1 MEEFAEKRMK
11 ICEACA
17 IMKSTSAGPK
27 CDNQKWLNPETNE
40 SSVFFKDGWIK
51 GCGCLLKYKTTNE
64 NNHCPAKKW

>member
-1 MEEFAEKRMK
+1 
-11 ICEACA
+11 
-17 IMKSTSAGPK
+17 MKSTSAGPK

-64 NNHCPAKKW
+64 NNHCPAKRW